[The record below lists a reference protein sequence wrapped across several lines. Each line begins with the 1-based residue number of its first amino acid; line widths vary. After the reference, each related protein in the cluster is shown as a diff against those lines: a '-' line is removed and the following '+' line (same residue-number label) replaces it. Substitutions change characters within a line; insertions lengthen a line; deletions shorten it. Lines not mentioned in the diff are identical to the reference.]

1 MKICFLEFKN
11 VNLELLQKIVVYRDG
26 VSDSQFTEILAIELA
41 GMRAA
46 CKEIDANY
54 EPGFTIV
61 IVQKRNRAQFPRLG
75 G

>member
-1 MKICFLEFKN
+1 M
-11 VNLELLQKIVVYRDG
+11 VVYRDG

-46 CKEIDANY
+46 CKEIETNY

-61 IVQKRNRAQFPRLG
+61 IVQKRHRAQFPRLG